1 MNKFKK
7 YLPNLHFK
15 LNKYI
20 PFQNYSINYFKGGYE
35 SFGNNIQQIAI
46 GIIYCNLNGYNFYLK
61 KHPYIRDIKIINN
74 NFSNIFSFLKK
85 NIDFSILIKKLQIF
99 LIGMIT

>member
-1 MNKFKK
+1 MNKLKK
-7 YLPNLHFK
+7 YLPHLHFK

-61 KHPYIRDIKIINN
+61 KHPYILRNKNDINKFMTIYKQEYLP
-74 NFSNIFSFLKK
+74 SH
-85 NIDFSILIKKLQIF
+85 
-99 LIGMIT
+99 